1 MFLASPLPVVTFTY
15 IHDGGAAFVDFVHHL
30 ESYLPLFRQL
40 SEFSFVYAS
49 RGDSHSPHATEVFHS
64 LVKIPLESD
73 IAGDVLRYFRVRKAW
88 DEKQYATLSDADLIF
103 RNNARSRFAGQRF
116 KLLYRGWKNGRI
128 SESGIRQGLG
138 TNDR

>member
-49 RGDSHSPHATEVFHS
+49 RAKNIGN
-64 LVKIPLESD
+64 
-73 IAGDVLRYFRVRKAW
+73 
-88 DEKQYATLSDADLIF
+88 LST
-103 RNNARSRFAGQRF
+103 
-116 KLLYRGWKNGRI
+116 K
-128 SESGIRQGLG
+128 
-138 TNDR
+138 